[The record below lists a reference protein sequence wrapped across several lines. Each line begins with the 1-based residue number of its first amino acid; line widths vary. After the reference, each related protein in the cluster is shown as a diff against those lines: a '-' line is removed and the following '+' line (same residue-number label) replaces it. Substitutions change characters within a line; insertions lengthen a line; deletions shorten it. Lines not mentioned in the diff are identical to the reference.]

1 MGDVRVIEV
10 KQSVFADNDRKADEL
25 RATLRERGTF
35 LLNLM
40 SSPGSG
46 KTTTLTRTIE
56 ALKDELNIAV
66 MEADIDSDVD
76 ARTILDTGVRAI
88 QLHTGGM
95 CHLDAYMTEQ
105 GLDELVRGAEDAAH
119 ADAAAGDAV
128 EAGAECSAGPTD
140 EEAVASSAVPV
151 KATGAGDP
159 AGASVDLAILENVG
173 NLVCP
178 AEFDT
183 GASANAMILSVPE
196 GDDKPLKY
204 PLMFSICDVVLVN
217 KIDAL
222 PVFDTFSME
231 RVRENILMRNPNATI
246 IPISAKTGESIDEW
260 ADWLR
265 TQVAAWKA
273 GA

>member
-1 MGDVRVIEV
+1 MEDVRVLEI
-10 KQSVFADNDRKADEL
+10 KQSVFANNDAHADG
-25 RATLRERGTF
+25 LRERLRAQGTF

-56 ALKDELNIAV
+56 ALRDDMSLAV

-76 ARTILDTGVRAI
+76 AKTIAQTGARTI

-105 GLDELVRGAEDAAH
+105 GLDALL
-119 ADAAAGDAV
+119 
-128 EAGAECSAGPTD
+128 D
-140 EEAVASSAVPV
+140 ENS
-151 KATGAGDP
+151 DH
-159 AGASVDLAILENVG
+159 VDLAILENVG

-183 GASANAMILSVPE
+183 GACANAMILSVPE

-204 PLMFSICDVVLVN
+204 PLMFSICDVVLIN

-222 PVFDTFSME
+222 PIFDTFSME
-231 RVRENILMRNPNATI
+231 RAGENILMRNPNATI
-246 IPISAKTGESIDEW
+246 IPICAKTGEGVDQW
-260 ADWLR
+260 AQWLR
-265 TQVAAWKA
+265 DRVAAWKA